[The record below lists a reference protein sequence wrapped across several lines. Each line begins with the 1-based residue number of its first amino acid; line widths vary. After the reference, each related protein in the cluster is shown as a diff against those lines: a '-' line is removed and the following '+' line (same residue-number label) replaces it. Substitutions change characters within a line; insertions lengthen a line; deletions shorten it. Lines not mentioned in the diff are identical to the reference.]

1 MSIDRR
7 KILKGSVL
15 ATTGALAS
23 PYIIS
28 SPVRAAGTVNVG
40 VLFSLTGG
48 LSIIE
53 KSLHDATLM
62 AISEIN
68 AAVGAKGMKINA
80 IVEDG
85 ASDPKTYNEKAS
97 KLVIQDKVPTVFGS
111 YTSASRKAVLPVFEK
126 RNNLYFYPTYYE
138 GFECSKNVVYT
149 GAVPNQQLS
158 NFIPWIIKTLGKK
171 KFFIVG
177 SNYIYPRE
185 MAKVSKILIEKN
197 GGEWI
202 ADEYLELGHSEW
214 GSMGYKNQGLTHDKL
229 PICATV
235 TSEIEIAAMGPEYA
249 VGSFTS
255 FPYFQAID
263 TDRNK
268 AFVERYRAFVKDPKA
283 VTHHALESSYF
294 QVFLWKQAV
303 EKAAEITP
311 AAIREAVKGQ
321 EFDAPN
327 GHVKIDPDNLH
338 TYLTPRIAQWLPDGQ
353 GKIIDAYKEPTIP
366 LPYVAHGEMVMIGAY
381 VTVLCGIW
389 LGLNIFAAIPIAFA
403 VTALI
408 GLAIERV
415 IVRRLYGRLLDTL
428 LATWGIAILIQQ
440 AVRLELGL
448 SFFGIHIPGLGPGLQ
463 NVSVPLTLQ
472 GTFMLGSPEINRYRA
487 FIIVVTAVLTALS
500 WLIMYRTPFGTQVRA
515 IIRNPKMAAAC
526 GIDVAR
532 VNALTFALGS
542 GLAGVAGVMMSGFKT
557 VFPDMG
563 TPMVVDG
570 FMVVVMG
577 GVGSLL
583 GSVFSAGILGE
594 INGLVAAGTNDILAR
609 AVVFGVVIMI
619 IILKPKGL
627 FSLRGR

>member
-7 KILKGSVL
+7 KFLKSSLL

-28 SPVRAAGTVNVG
+28 SPVRAAGTVDVG

-68 AAVGAKGMKINA
+68 ASGGVKGMKINA
-80 IVEDG
+80 VVEDG

-97 KLVIQDKVPTVFGS
+97 KLVIQDRVPTVFGS

-214 GSMGYKNQGLTHDKL
+214 GSMVNKIKGSGCDVVLSNVVGDFVVAFYREYKNQGLTHDKL

-283 VTHHALESSYF
+283 VTHHALEF
-294 QVFLWKQAV
+294 ILLPGVLV
-303 EKAAEITP
+303 EAGGREGHGNHACRHQGSGEGTGVRRAERP
-311 AAIREAVKGQ
+311 CEDRSGQ
-321 EFDAPN
+321 SAHLPDAP
-327 GHVKIDPDNLH
+327 DC
-338 TYLTPRIAQWLPDGQ
+338 A
-353 GKIIDAYKEPTIP
+353 
-366 LPYVAHGEMVMIGAY
+366 
-381 VTVLCGIW
+381 
-389 LGLNIFAAIPIAFA
+389 
-403 VTALI
+403 
-408 GLAIERV
+408 
-415 IVRRLYGRLLDTL
+415 
-428 LATWGIAILIQQ
+428 
-440 AVRLELGL
+440 
-448 SFFGIHIPGLGPGLQ
+448 
-463 NVSVPLTLQ
+463 
-472 GTFMLGSPEINRYRA
+472 
-487 FIIVVTAVLTALS
+487 
-500 WLIMYRTPFGTQVRA
+500 
-515 IIRNPKMAAAC
+515 
-526 GIDVAR
+526 
-532 VNALTFALGS
+532 
-542 GLAGVAGVMMSGFKT
+542 
-557 VFPDMG
+557 
-563 TPMVVDG
+563 
-570 FMVVVMG
+570 
-577 GVGSLL
+577 
-583 GSVFSAGILGE
+583 
-594 INGLVAAGTNDILAR
+594 VAAGRTGQDHRRLQGADHP
-609 AVVFGVVIMI
+609 AA
-619 IILKPKGL
+619 
-627 FSLRGR
+627 LRGLWRDREQPVLYRQGARYVEAEDLSWHQYRLPRLEARQTTRWGYPECSKFCLSA

>member
-1 MSIDRR
+1 MRNGLLAGGALITSPYVFS
-7 KILKGSVL
+7 KGVL
-15 ATTGALAS
+15 A
-23 PYIIS
+23 
-28 SPVRAAGTVNVG
+28 AGEVKVG

-53 KSLHDATLM
+53 KSLHDATMM

-68 AAVGAKGMKINA
+68 AAGGVKGMKIAA
-80 IVEDG
+80 IAEDG

-197 GGEWI
+197 GGTWV

-214 GSMGYKNQGLTHDKL
+214 GSMVNKIKTSGCDVVLSNVVGDSVVAFYREYKNQGLTHDKL

-235 TSEIEIAAMGPEYA
+235 TSEIEIAAMGAEYA

-294 QVFLWKQAV
+294 QVYLWKQAV

-311 AAIREAVKGQ
+311 VAIREAVKGQ

-327 GHVKIDPDNLH
+327 GHVKIEPENLH
-338 TYLTPRIAQWLPDGQ
+338 TWMTPRIAQWQADGQ
-353 GKIIDAYKEPTIP
+353 GKIIDAYKEPIFP
-366 LPYVAHGEMVMIGAY
+366 LPYVAYGE
-381 VTVLCGIW
+381 
-389 LGLNIFAAIPIAFA
+389 
-403 VTALI
+403 
-408 GLAIERV
+408 
-415 IVRRLYGRLLDTL
+415 
-428 LATWGIAILIQQ
+428 
-440 AVRLELGL
+440 
-448 SFFGIHIPGLGPGLQ
+448 
-463 NVSVPLTLQ
+463 
-472 GTFMLGSPEINRYRA
+472 
-487 FIIVVTAVLTALS
+487 
-500 WLIMYRTPFGTQVRA
+500 TPSNLFCKG
-515 IIRNPKMAAAC
+515 
-526 GIDVAR
+526 
-532 VNALTFALGS
+532 
-542 GLAGVAGVMMSGFKT
+542 
-557 VFPDMG
+557 
-563 TPMVVDG
+563 
-570 FMVVVMG
+570 
-577 GVGSLL
+577 
-583 GSVFSAGILGE
+583 
-594 INGLVAAGTNDILAR
+594 
-609 AVVFGVVIMI
+609 
-619 IILKPKGL
+619 KGL
-627 FSLRGR
+627 DSAKLKI